1 MQNHSNTVSAATLK
15 ALGARTFPEGTIIFP
30 KIGAA
35 IATEKK
41 RILIK
46 PSTYDNNVMGALPKA
61 CVSPKFLYYW
71 FLQLRL
77 ADYANPGHV
86 PSIRKSVMEQI
97 PVRLPAL
104 TEQIRIVELLDEAA
118 RLRQLRHDADAKA
131 THIMPVLFLKMFGDP
146 VTNPMGWP
154 TKTMAN
160 ICDEI
165 YRYPTYY
172 NIQYQ
177 KSGVP
182 EIRGELLNK
191 DGSIETDLQKLRFI
205 SSETA
210 ARFPR
215 TEVHEGDIVMT
226 VRGTIGKLGLVPPT
240 LEGANITAN
249 LLRIS
254 PNRNVV
260 RPHYLFAF
268 LSSSAGIGQISAI
281 TSSTTISTFRA
292 IDFQKLTVP
301 IPPLYKQDRFVTLA
315 FALRTTLATAERA
328 GTNLR
333 TMWDLILERAFS
345 GKLTARWREAHIKE
359 LTTEIAQQGSP
370 FKSVSAQ

>member
-1 MQNHSNTVSAATLK
+1 
-15 ALGARTFPEGTIIFP
+15 
-30 KIGAA
+30 
-35 IATEKK
+35 
-41 RILIK
+41 
-46 PSTYDNNVMGALPKA
+46 
-61 CVSPKFLYYW
+61 
-71 FLQLRL
+71 
-77 ADYANPGHV
+77 
-86 PSIRKSVMEQI
+86 
-97 PVRLPAL
+97 
-104 TEQIRIVELLDEAA
+104 
-118 RLRQLRHDADAKA
+118 
-131 THIMPVLFLKMFGDP
+131 
-146 VTNPMGWP
+146 
-154 TKTMAN
+154 
-160 ICDEI
+160 
-165 YRYPTYY
+165 
-172 NIQYQ
+172 
-177 KSGVP
+177 
-182 EIRGELLNK
+182 
-191 DGSIETDLQKLRFI
+191 
-205 SSETA
+205 
-210 ARFPR
+210 
-215 TEVHEGDIVMT
+215 MT

-370 FKSVSAQ
+370 FESVSAQ